1 MGNTIECSI
10 LTEILPCYIL
20 LLSIGCGVKQGSH
33 MFPWGG
39 KYSKRHDPSYF
50 FQLIPVYLAEMFKVK
65 KMDPVTWE
73 YLKNDIVVTNSTI
86 VFVNLLDSQG
96 LKQQIKELKKYCAL
110 PGIVQIEETFDRFV
124 TTAPRLSSMVERFLT
139 TNPKV
144 QWKSVNEVCHQFYG
158 NMG

>member
-1 MGNTIECSI
+1 M
-10 LTEILPCYIL
+10 L
-20 LLSIGCGVKQGSH
+20 
-33 MFPWGG
+33 PWGE
-39 KYSKRHDPSYF
+39 KYYKRHDLSYF

-96 LKQQIKELKKYCAL
+96 LEQQIKLKELKKYCAL
-110 PGIVQIEETFDRFV
+110 PGINQNEETFDRFV

>member
-1 MGNTIECSI
+1 M
-10 LTEILPCYIL
+10 
-20 LLSIGCGVKQGSH
+20 
-33 MFPWGG
+33 
-39 KYSKRHDPSYF
+39 
-50 FQLIPVYLAEMFKVK
+50 K
-65 KMDPVTWE
+65 KTDPVTRD
-73 YLKNDIVVTNSTI
+73 YLKNDFVVTNLTI

-96 LKQQIKELKKYCAL
+96 LEQQIKELKKYCAL
-110 PGIVQIEETFDRFV
+110 PGINQNEETFDRFV